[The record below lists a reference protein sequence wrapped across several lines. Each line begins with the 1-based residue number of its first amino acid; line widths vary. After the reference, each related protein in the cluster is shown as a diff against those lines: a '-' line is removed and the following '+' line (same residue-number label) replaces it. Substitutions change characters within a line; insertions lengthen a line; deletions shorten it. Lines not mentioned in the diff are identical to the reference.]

1 MSKARGRTLAD
12 RRFRFTSEDRWGYFF
27 IFVAMVVF
35 VTFTLYPVVSA
46 VRTSFLKYKP
56 FGSEFIGLKNY
67 IDTFKSALFY
77 KAVKNT
83 IVYTAVVVPLSLLIA
98 FSIAIMILPF
108 KKKTQSLFKSVYYL
122 PGIASGVALSVVWLW
137 LYDSSPDGLFN
148 QVLMFFGIPSQ
159 NWLSSSKTSM
169 LSLML
174 MAILSGQGSNI
185 IIYIAALLGIDNS
198 YFEAAEL
205 DGATFF
211 QKVRYIVF
219 PLVKPTTLFLLV
231 TGIIG
236 SFQVFQNAFM
246 MTGGGPDNRTP
257 LSTQSSVSP
266 ARRLSCLPSSLRSF
280 RSCSSSSWARTS
292 NTERRNGMATTGLY
306 SPHVNHPEKRIARNI
321 LLAVILILF
330 ALLTLFPI
338 FYMIMSSFG
347 PAVATAGTSRS
358 IFPRVWT
365 LDSYKAFFAF
375 SKYSVRWIV
384 NSLIVASATVAG
396 NVIFASMAGYAFSK
410 IRFKGRQWL
419 FGLIL
424 VAMMIP
430 YQVTQVPLYILIANK
445 LHMTNTYAAMILPGV
460 VTSYN
465 IFLAKQFFTSIP
477 TPLIESAKL
486 DGCSQLGIFV
496 RIILPLSKTVLAV
509 MAINTFLSSWNTFF
523 WPFLVT
529 SKDYIFTIQVGLK
542 TFKFANETLFAPMM
556 AGATL
561 SALPMFILFF
571 TLQKYFLEGVTIG
584 AVKG

>member
-137 LYDSSPDGLFN
+137 LYDSSPT
-148 QVLMFFGIPSQ
+148 Q

-246 MTGGGPDNRTP
+246 MTGGGPDN
-257 LSTQSSVSP
+257 ST
-266 ARRLSCLPSSLRSF
+266 
-280 RSCSSSSWARTS
+280 T
-292 NTERRNGMATTGLY
+292 MIGLLIYKNAFEY
-306 SPHVNHPEKRIARNI
+306 SKFGLACAQAI
-321 LLAVILILF
+321 LLAIVIALISLVQF
-330 ALLTLFPI
+330 KL
-338 FYMIMSSFG
+338 M
-347 PAVATAGTSRS
+347 GTD
-358 IFPRVWT
+358 VE
-365 LDSYKAFFAF
+365 Y
-375 SKYSVRWIV
+375 
-384 NSLIVASATVAG
+384 
-396 NVIFASMAGYAFSK
+396 
-410 IRFKGRQWL
+410 
-419 FGLIL
+419 
-424 VAMMIP
+424 
-430 YQVTQVPLYILIANK
+430 
-445 LHMTNTYAAMILPGV
+445 
-460 VTSYN
+460 
-465 IFLAKQFFTSIP
+465 
-477 TPLIESAKL
+477 
-486 DGCSQLGIFV
+486 
-496 RIILPLSKTVLAV
+496 
-509 MAINTFLSSWNTFF
+509 
-523 WPFLVT
+523 
-529 SKDYIFTIQVGLK
+529 
-542 TFKFANETLFAPMM
+542 
-556 AGATL
+556 
-561 SALPMFILFF
+561 
-571 TLQKYFLEGVTIG
+571 
-584 AVKG
+584 